1 MAKTLKTFLLT
12 GVFLGSLSFGLLP
25 QSSQA
30 EELNLADAV
39 TRGMLTNPEYGVV
52 ANNRRATDEELSQAR
67 GLYRPS
73 IDLRA
78 DGGLEYTDDVGTR
91 ARGEDDET
99 LWRYDTSATLTQ
111 MLFDGFEAR
120 SEVRRQES
128 RVQSAAHRV
137 HETAE
142 FVGLDI
148 VDSYL
153 EVLRQRELLAIAR
166 SNVQE
171 HLIMLNEIRSA
182 ESAGRSTAADIAQA
196 EARLASARANESSVR
211 QNLRDAEAR
220 FIEEVG
226 MEPDAL
232 IIPSIPVEAV
242 TPTVDDAVRTAL
254 AESPT
259 LDIFESDM
267 DVAWA
272 EFEATGANF
281 YPQVDLQLNGR
292 QGHDLGGVHGRDS
305 SASALV
311 VMNWNV
317 YRGGID
323 TALRREHVYRHAQ
336 AKESRVEA
344 ARELER
350 DIRQTWAAMLAAG
363 ERAVEFSAQA
373 EANERVVAAYKDQFD
388 LDRRTL
394 LDVLDSQN
402 ELFVS
407 RSNTVNAE
415 YLEMLAVYRLLALQ
429 GRLLD
434 SIGVQEPV
442 EAVMEDVR
450 K

>member
-1 MAKTLKTFLLT
+1 MTKTLKKLLLT
-12 GVFLGSLSFGLLP
+12 TILVGSLCAP
-25 QSSQA
+25 TVATSQA

-52 ANNRRATDEELSQAR
+52 ANNRRATDEELDQAK
-67 GLYRPS
+67 GLYLPS
-73 IDLRA
+73 VDLRA
-78 DGGLEYTDDVGTR
+78 DGGVEYTDDVGTR
-91 ARGEDDET
+91 GRGLDDES
-99 LWRYDTSATLTQ
+99 LARYDASATLTQ
-111 MLFDGFEAR
+111 MLFDGFAAR
-120 SEVRRQES
+120 SEVSRQES
-128 RVQSAAHRV
+128 RVESATHRV

-166 SNVQE
+166 ANVQE

-182 ESAGRSTAADIAQA
+182 ESAGRSTVADVAQA
-196 EARLASARANESSVR
+196 DARLASARANESSVR
-211 QNLRDAEAR
+211 QSLRDAEAR

-232 IIPSIPVEAV
+232 IIPSIPVDAV
-242 TPTVDDAVRTAL
+242 TPTVDDAVRTGL

-267 DVAWA
+267 DVAWS
-272 EFEATGANF
+272 EFEAAGASF
-281 YPQVDLQLNGR
+281 YPEVDLQLNAR
-292 QGHDLGGVHGRDS
+292 QGHDQGGVEGRDT

-336 AKESRVEA
+336 AKESRVQA

-350 DIRQTWAAMLAAG
+350 DIRQTWAAMLASG

-415 YLEMLAVYRLLALQ
+415 YLEMLAVFRLLALQ

-434 SIGVQEPV
+434 AIGVQEPY
-442 EAVMEDVR
+442 EAVMEDLR

>member
-1 MAKTLKTFLLT
+1 MAKTFKTLLLT
-12 GVFLGSLSFGLLP
+12 GVFLGGLSSAAL
-25 QSSQA
+25 A
-30 EELNLADAV
+30 EELNLKDAI
-39 TRGMLTNPEYGVV
+39 TRGMLTNPEYGEV

-73 IDLRA
+73 VDLNA
-78 DGGLEYTDDVGTR
+78 DGGVEYTDDVGTR

-99 LWRYDTSATLTQ
+99 LWRYDAGVTLTQ

-128 RVQSAAHRV
+128 RVDSAAHRV

-142 FVGLDI
+142 FVALDI
-148 VDSYL
+148 ADSYL
-153 EVLRQRELLAIAR
+153 EILRQRELLSIAR
-166 SNVQE
+166 TNVQE
-171 HLIMLNEIRSA
+171 HLVMLNEIRSA

-196 EARLASARANESSVR
+196 EARLASARANEASVR
-211 QNLRDAEAR
+211 QSLRDAESR
-220 FIEEVG
+220 FLEETG
-226 MEPDAL
+226 MEADAL
-232 IIPSIPVEAV
+232 IIPTIPVEAV
-242 TPTVDDAVRTAL
+242 TPTIDEAVRVAL

-272 EFEATGANF
+272 EYEATGASF
-281 YPQVDLQLNGR
+281 YPQVDLQLNAR
-292 QGHDLGGVHGRDS
+292 QSHDTGGVEGRDT
-305 SASALV
+305 SATALM

-336 AKESRVEA
+336 AKEARVQA
-344 ARELER
+344 ARRLEK
-350 DIRQTWAAMLAAG
+350 DVRQTWAAMLAAG

-415 YLEMLAVYRLLALQ
+415 YLEMLAVFRLLALQ

-434 SIGVQEPV
+434 SLGIQEPY
-442 EAVMEDVR
+442 EAVLEDIR
-450 K
+450 

>member
-1 MAKTLKTFLLT
+1 MS
-12 GVFLGSLSFGLLP
+12 GMSLGFA
-25 QSSQA
+25 QNTVHA
-30 EELNLADAV
+30 EEMNLADAV
-39 TRGMLTNPEYGVV
+39 TRGMLTNPEYGIV
-52 ANNRRATDEELSQAR
+52 ANNRRATDEELSQAK
-67 GLYRPS
+67 GLYLPS

-78 DGGLEYTDDVGTR
+78 DGGVEHTNDPGTR
-91 ARGEDDET
+91 GRGSDNEN
-99 LWRYDTSATLTQ
+99 LWRYDAGATLTQ

-120 SEVRRQES
+120 SEVRRQEA
-128 RVQSAAHRV
+128 RVDSAAYRV

-142 FVGLDI
+142 FVSLDI

-171 HLIMLNEIRSA
+171 HMVMLNEIRSA
-182 ESAGRSTAADIAQA
+182 ENSGRSTNADVAQA
-196 EARLASARANESSVR
+196 DARLASARANEASVR
-211 QNLRDAEAR
+211 QSLRDAEAR
-220 FIEEVG
+220 FIEETGV
-226 MEPDAL
+226 EPDAL
-232 IIPSIPVEAV
+232 IIPSIPVDAI

-254 AESPT
+254 TESPT

-272 EFEATGANF
+272 EYEATGANF

-292 QGHDLGGVHGRDS
+292 QGHDLGGVQGRDTS
-305 SASALV
+305 GSALL

-336 AKESRVEA
+336 AKEGRVQA
-344 ARELER
+344 ARELEK
-350 DIRQTWAAMLAAG
+350 DVRQTWAAMLAAG
-363 ERAVEFSAQA
+363 ERAVEFGAQA

-434 SIGVQEPV
+434 ALGVQEPY
-442 EAVMEDVR
+442 EAVLEDVR
-450 K
+450 

>member
-1 MAKTLKTFLLT
+1 MAHTLKKLLLT
-12 GVFLGSLSFGLLP
+12 TAMLGTFSFGTAN
-25 QSSQA
+25 A
-30 EELNLADAV
+30 EEMSLADAV

-52 ANNRRATDEELSQAR
+52 ANNRRATDEELSQAE
-67 GLYRPS
+67 GLYLPS

-78 DGGLEYTDDVGTR
+78 DTGSEYTDDVGTR
-91 ARGEDDET
+91 AQGKDSET
-99 LWRYDTSATLTQ
+99 LWRYEASATLTQ
-111 MLFDGFEAR
+111 MLFDGFAAS
-120 SEVRRQES
+120 SEVSRQES
-128 RVQSAAHRV
+128 RVESAAHRV

-148 VDSYL
+148 VESYL
-153 EVLRQRELLAIAR
+153 EVLRQRELLGISRA
-166 SNVQE
+166 NVQE
-171 HLIMLNEIRSA
+171 HLVMLNEIRSA
-182 ESAGRSTAADIAQA
+182 EQAGRSTAADIAQA
-196 EARLASARANESSVR
+196 DARLAAARANEASVR
-211 QNLRDAEAR
+211 QSLRDAEANY
-220 FIEEVG
+220 IEETG
-226 MEPDAL
+226 IEPDAL

-242 TPTVDDAVRTAL
+242 TPTVEDAVRTAL

-272 EFEATGANF
+272 EYEAAGASF
-281 YPQVDLQLNGR
+281 YPELDLQLNAR
-292 QGHDLGGVHGRDS
+292 QGDDLGGVEGRDT

-317 YRGGID
+317 FRGGID
-323 TALRREHVYRHAQ
+323 TALRREHIYRHAQ
-336 AKESRVEA
+336 AKESRAEA
-344 ARELER
+344 ARSLEK

-363 ERAVEFSAQA
+363 ERAVEFSSQA
-373 EANERVVAAYKDQFD
+373 EANERVVAAYKEQFD

-415 YLEMLAVYRLLALQ
+415 YLEMLAVFRLLALQ

-434 SIGVQEPV
+434 SLGVAEPF
-442 EAVMEDVR
+442 ESAMQDMR
-450 K
+450 